1 MNHEPAFAPEIS
13 FAEVMLRKGAELL
26 QEQMAPEQMVEG
38 PEEAVNIM
46 ARRLAVAATVD
57 APLVVHAEGGER
69 PELFAEA
76 VRLTG
81 VSAGERAAA
90 LAEAR
95 QAERAVVF
103 EFDGTGP
110 LTGNRVV
117 AAVLRPEDR
126 QDLLEAYVAIGRM
139 RDGAAQMTVAPA
151 TLRFDAKA
159 LGQTLSLIGP
169 AAQRSVNAANAAM
182 AHAAGIA
189 ALPGHEV
196 SGLPAALVALFWH
209 AFLLSSARARLRPT
223 GPNAPTLH

>member
-1 MNHEPAFAPEIS
+1 MNQETAFAPEIS
-13 FAEVMLRKGAELL
+13 FAEVMLRKGTELL
-26 QEQMAPEQMVEG
+26 QEAMGEG
-38 PEEAVNIM
+38 PEAAVDIM

-69 PELFAEA
+69 PEMFAEA
-76 VRLTG
+76 LRLTS
-81 VSAGERAAA
+81 VAAGERAAA

-95 QAERAVVF
+95 QVERAVVF

-126 QDLLEAYVAIGRM
+126 QDLLEAYIAIGRM
-139 RDGAAQMTVAPA
+139 RDGSAQMTVAPA
-151 TLRFDAKA
+151 TLRLDAKA
-159 LGQTLSLIGP
+159 LGETLALIGP
-169 AAQRSVNAANAAM
+169 AAQKSANAANAAM
-182 AHAAGIA
+182 AHATGIA

-196 SGLPAALVALFWH
+196 SGLPAALLTLFWH

>member
-1 MNHEPAFAPEIS
+1 MTPDTVPDIS

-26 QEQMAPEQMVEG
+26 QGALPDESAEQ

-46 ARRLAVAATVD
+46 ARRLAIAATVD
-57 APLVVHAEGGER
+57 APLVVHAEGGGR
-69 PELFAEA
+69 PEMFEEA
-76 VRLTG
+76 MRLAG

-126 QDLLEAYVAIGRM
+126 PDLLEAYIAIGRL

-151 TLRFDAKA
+151 TLRFDARA
-159 LGQTLSLIGP
+159 LGETLALIGP
-169 AAQRSVNAANAAM
+169 AAQQSVNAANAAM
-182 AHAAGIA
+182 AHAAGIS

-196 SGLPAALVALFWH
+196 DSLPGALVALYWH
-209 AFLLSSARARLRPT
+209 AFCLSSARTRLRPS

>member
-1 MNHEPAFAPEIS
+1 MNTDIAYAPDVS

-26 QEQMAPEQMVEG
+26 QEELAAG
-38 PEEAVNIM
+38 PEAAVNIM

-69 PELFAEA
+69 PEMFAEA
-76 VRLTG
+76 LRLAAAP
-81 VSAGERAAA
+81 AGERAVA

-103 EFDGTGP
+103 EFDATGR

-126 QDLLEAYVAIGRM
+126 QDLLEAYIAIGRM
-139 RDGAAQMTVAPA
+139 RNGAAEMTVAPA

-159 LGQTLSLIGP
+159 LAETLSLIGP
-169 AAQRSVNAANAAM
+169 AAQRSVNAATAAM

-196 SGLPAALVALFWH
+196 TGLPAALVELFWH
-209 AFLLSSARARLRPT
+209 AVCLSSARTRLTIPKQR
-223 GPNAPTLH
+223 TLH

>member
-1 MNHEPAFAPEIS
+1 MNPEPAFAPEFS

-26 QEQMAPEQMVEG
+26 QEQMAPEHMVEG

-76 VRLTG
+76 ARLTG

-159 LGQTLSLIGP
+159 LGQTLALIGP

-189 ALPGHEV
+189 ALPGHAV